1 MSISRPLCSP
11 LIPGACARNTLGSN
25 TKREDPAPS
34 RAVRRDPWSSL
45 PPCPKPGGCRAV
57 CDSAVGLL
65 CVHYNA
71 CGMDRIVSRSIPA
84 MMLPWSRPSPGFSSG
99 LPIAIATTKGGCP
112 GFGSRQKKSRINERS
127 CFFGKKSVPVIFSF
141 CKERYRSAP
150 TPAISTCLAREPR
163 ADHPREADIR
173 MEPGNP
179 GLSLERSLPKANLWL
194 HG

>member
-11 LIPGACARNTLGSN
+11 LIPGSCARNTLGSN

-34 RAVRRDPWSSL
+34 RAVRRNPWSSL

-84 MMLPWSRPSPGFSSG
+84 MMLPWSRPSPGF
-99 LPIAIATTKGGCP
+99 PA
-112 GFGSRQKKSRINERS
+112 GSRLRSRPQRVGVQDLAP
-127 CFFGKKSVPVIFSF
+127 GKKKAGSLVD
-141 CKERYRSAP
+141 
-150 TPAISTCLAREPR
+150 PAF
-163 ADHPREADIR
+163 
-173 MEPGNP
+173 
-179 GLSLERSLPKANLWL
+179 LERNLFRLSFLFVKSDTGQPQPQQYQRARLGNLGQITPGKLIFVWNQEIL
-194 HG
+194 A

>member
-112 GFGSRQKKSRINERS
+112 GFGSRQKKAGSTS
-127 CFFGKKSVPVIFSF
+127 D
-141 CKERYRSAP
+141 
-150 TPAISTCLAREPR
+150 PAF
-163 ADHPREADIR
+163 
-173 MEPGNP
+173 
-179 GLSLERSLPKANLWL
+179 LERNLFRLSFLFVKSDTGQPQPQQYQRAWL
-194 HG
+194 GNLGQITPGKLIFVWNQEILA